1 MRKRIGSYR
10 PVMAAEGDENDFA
23 FDVEDTDD
31 MSDTL
36 DDVADTVDDLQDVVD
51 QIDDAP
57 QDTILDVDNN
67 ISNHYIAECERC
79 HEVFISAVVE
89 SDTEMDSVQGECP
102 CCHEQTKQ
110 YLKWIIRNVHDDEE
124 EPVPSSAF

>member
-1 MRKRIGSYR
+1 
-10 PVMAAEGDENDFA
+10 MAAEGDENDFA
-23 FDVEDTDD
+23 FDVEDTED

-89 SDTEMDSVQGECP
+89 SDSGMDSVQGECP
-102 CCHEQTKQ
+102 CCHEQTTQ
-110 YLKWIIRNVHDDEE
+110 YLKWIIRDVHDEE
-124 EPVPSSAF
+124 EPVPSSSF